1 MYKDIEKG
9 NTVILAYRI
18 DHLLFADWLPQVNG
32 PLSALISTVANHEK
46 SCQHRD
52 VTDRWDSLSN
62 HRDPFSMPLYKNFLS
77 LSERERPRN
86 QQQLLWELWETNCCA
101 FENGNR
107 CGIQEALVTDQ
118 VSGFSIVSTGSY
130 VICSVIIP
138 QTKHANS
145 LAAAVFA
152 TFLGEWD
159 AIR

>member
-1 MYKDIEKG
+1 MHKDIEKG
-9 NTVILAYRI
+9 NTVVPAYRI

-32 PLSALISTVANHEK
+32 PLSALLSTVANHENMSALGRHRSLGLSQQP
-46 SCQHRD
+46 SC
-52 VTDRWDSLSN
+52 SLFN
-62 HRDPFSMPLYKNFLS
+62 ALVQNNLF
-77 LSERERPRN
+77 LSERERSRN

-101 FENGNR
+101 FVNGNG
-107 CGIQEALVTDQ
+107 CEIQDAFVTDK
-118 VSGFSIVSTGSY
+118 VSGFSIVSTGNY
-130 VICSVIIP
+130 AICSVIIP